1 MKVKTI
7 RLYKDNE
14 EVIVDEKR
22 VREFSE
28 LGYQPEPVGERG
40 ESSDVGESGKGD
52 GESGKGDGGKAKGR
66 KAKDAPAPQDAD
78 AAGGA

>member
-1 MKVKTI
+1 MKVRTI

-22 VREFSE
+22 VGEFSE

-40 ESSDVGESGKGD
+40 ESGDVGESGKGD
-52 GESGKGDGGKAKGR
+52 GGKGKGR
-66 KAKDAPAPQDAD
+66 KAKDEAAQDAD

>member
-7 RLYKDNE
+7 RLYKDTDE
-14 EVIVDEKR
+14 IIVEEKR
-22 VREFSE
+22 IREFSD
-28 LGYQPEPVGERG
+28 LGYRAKPVG
-40 ESSDVGESGKGD
+40 ESSDA

-66 KAKDAPAPQDAD
+66 KAKDEVAQAAD

>member
-1 MKVKTI
+1 MKVRTI
-7 RLYKDNE
+7 RLYKDTD

-22 VREFSE
+22 VGEFSE

-40 ESSDVGESGKGD
+40 DV

-66 KAKDAPAPQDAD
+66 KAKDAPLPQDAD
-78 AAGGA
+78 EAGGA

>member
-1 MKVKTI
+1 MKVRTI

-14 EVIVDEKR
+14 EVIIDEKR
-22 VREFSE
+22 VGEFSE

-40 ESSDVGESGKGD
+40 DV

-66 KAKDAPAPQDAD
+66 KTKDETAQDAD

>member
-22 VREFSE
+22 VGEFSE
-28 LGYQPEPVGERG
+28 LGYQPEPVGTEDTK
-40 ESSDVGESGKGD
+40 S
-52 GESGKGDGGKAKGR
+52 GDGGKAKGR
-66 KAKDAPAPQDAD
+66 KAKDAPLPQDAD

>member
-7 RLYKDNE
+7 RLYKDTDEIIVE
-14 EVIVDEKR
+14 ESRI
-22 VREFSE
+22 REFSD

-52 GESGKGDGGKAKGR
+52 GGKTKGR
-66 KAKDAPAPQDAD
+66 KAKDEAAQDAD

>member
-7 RLYKDNE
+7 RLYKDTD
-14 EVIVDEKR
+14 EVIVEESR
-22 VREFSE
+22 IREFSD

-40 ESSDVGESGKGD
+40 DVGESGKGD
-52 GESGKGDGGKAKGR
+52 SGKGKGR
-66 KAKDAPAPQDAD
+66 KAKDEAAQDAD

>member
-22 VREFSE
+22 VGEFSE

-40 ESSDVGESGKGD
+40 DVGESGKGD
-52 GESGKGDGGKAKGR
+52 SGKGKGR
-66 KAKDAPAPQDAD
+66 KAKDEAAQDAD

>member
-14 EVIVDEKR
+14 EVIVEESR
-22 VREFSE
+22 IREISD
-28 LGYQPEPVGERG
+28 LGYQPEPIGERG
-40 ESSDVGESGKGD
+40 DV

-66 KAKDAPAPQDAD
+66 KAKDEAAQDRD

>member
-14 EVIVDEKR
+14 EVIVEESR
-22 VREFSE
+22 IREFSD
-28 LGYQPEPVGERG
+28 LGYQPEPIGERG
-40 ESSDVGESGKGD
+40 DV

-66 KAKDAPAPQDAD
+66 KVKDEAAQDRD

>member
-14 EVIVDEKR
+14 EVIVEESR
-22 VREFSE
+22 IREFSG

-40 ESSDVGESGKGD
+40 DV

-66 KAKDAPAPQDAD
+66 KVKDEAAQDRD

>member
-22 VREFSE
+22 VGEFSE
-28 LGYQPEPVGERG
+28 LGYQPEPVGER
-40 ESSDVGESGKGD
+40 SDV

-66 KAKDAPAPQDAD
+66 KTKDAPLPQDAD
-78 AAGGA
+78 EAGGA

>member
-7 RLYKDNE
+7 RLYKDTD
-14 EVIVDEKR
+14 EVIVEESR
-22 VREFSE
+22 IREFSD

-40 ESSDVGESGKGD
+40 DV

-66 KAKDAPAPQDAD
+66 KAKDEAAQDRD

>member
-14 EVIVDEKR
+14 EVIVDENR
-22 VREFSE
+22 VGEFSE
-28 LGYQPEPVGERG
+28 LGYQSEPVGERG

-52 GESGKGDGGKAKGR
+52 GGKAKGR
-66 KAKDAPAPQDAD
+66 KAKDAPLPQDAD

>member
-14 EVIVDEKR
+14 EVIVEESR
-22 VREFSE
+22 IREFSD
-28 LGYQPEPVGERG
+28 LGYQPEPIGERG
-40 ESSDVGESGKGD
+40 DVGESGKGD

-66 KAKDAPAPQDAD
+66 KAKDEAAQDRD

>member
-22 VREFSE
+22 VGEFSE

-40 ESSDVGESGKGD
+40 DV

-66 KAKDAPAPQDAD
+66 KTKDAPLPQDAD
-78 AAGGA
+78 EVGGA

>member
-7 RLYKDNE
+7 RLYKDTD
-14 EVIVDEKR
+14 EVIVEESR
-22 VREFSE
+22 IREFSD

-40 ESSDVGESGKGD
+40 DV

-66 KAKDAPAPQDAD
+66 KAKDEAAQDRD
-78 AAGGA
+78 AAGGAR

>member
-22 VREFSE
+22 VGEFSE

-40 ESSDVGESGKGD
+40 DVGESGKGD
-52 GESGKGDGGKAKGR
+52 SGKAKGR
-66 KAKDAPAPQDAD
+66 KAKDEVAQDAD

>member
-7 RLYKDNE
+7 RLYKDTD
-14 EVIVDEKR
+14 EVIVEESR
-22 VREFSE
+22 IREFSD
-28 LGYQPEPVGERG
+28 LGYQPEPIGEHG
-40 ESSDVGESGKGD
+40 DV

-66 KAKDAPAPQDAD
+66 KAKDEAAQDRD

>member
-7 RLYKDNE
+7 MLYKDTD
-14 EVIVDEKR
+14 EVIVEESR
-22 VREFSE
+22 IREFLD
-28 LGYQPEPVGERG
+28 LGYQPEPIGERG
-40 ESSDVGESGKGD
+40 DV

-66 KAKDAPAPQDAD
+66 KVKDEAAQDRD

>member
-22 VREFSE
+22 VGEFSE

-40 ESSDVGESGKGD
+40 DV

-66 KAKDAPAPQDAD
+66 KAKDEAAQDRD

>member
-14 EVIVDEKR
+14 EVIVEESR
-22 VREFSE
+22 IREFSD

-40 ESSDVGESGKGD
+40 DV

>member
-1 MKVKTI
+1 MKVRTI

-14 EVIVDEKR
+14 EVIIDEKR
-22 VREFSE
+22 VGEFSE

-40 ESSDVGESGKGD
+40 DV

-66 KAKDAPAPQDAD
+66 KAKDEAAQDAD

>member
-22 VREFSE
+22 VGEFSE
-28 LGYQPEPVGERG
+28 LGYQPEPVGAEDTK
-40 ESSDVGESGKGD
+40 SSDVGKG
-52 GESGKGDGGKAKGR
+52 KGR
-66 KAKDAPAPQDAD
+66 KAKDEATQDAD

>member
-14 EVIVDEKR
+14 EVIVEEKR
-22 VREFSE
+22 IREFSD
-28 LGYQPEPVGERG
+28 LGYQPEPVGAEDTKSG
-40 ESSDVGESGKGD
+40 DV

-66 KAKDAPAPQDAD
+66 KTKDAPALQDAD

>member
-1 MKVKTI
+1 MKVRTI

-14 EVIVDEKR
+14 EVIIDEKR
-22 VREFSE
+22 VGEFSE

-40 ESSDVGESGKGD
+40 DVGESGKGD
-52 GESGKGDGGKAKGR
+52 SGKGKGR
-66 KAKDAPAPQDAD
+66 KAKDEAVQDAD

>member
-7 RLYKDNE
+7 RLYKDTD
-14 EVIVDEKR
+14 EVIVEESR
-22 VREFSE
+22 IREFSD
-28 LGYQPEPVGERG
+28 LGYQPEPIGERG
-40 ESSDVGESGKGD
+40 DV

-66 KAKDAPAPQDAD
+66 KAKDEAAQDRD

>member
-22 VREFSE
+22 VGEFSE

-52 GESGKGDGGKAKGR
+52 GGKAKGR
-66 KAKDAPAPQDAD
+66 KAKDEAAQDAD

>member
-22 VREFSE
+22 VGEFSD
-28 LGYQPEPVGERG
+28 LGYQTEPVGAEDTK
-40 ESSDVGESGKGD
+40 SSDV

-66 KAKDAPAPQDAD
+66 KAKDEPVSQDAGE
-78 AAGGA
+78 AGGV

>member
-1 MKVKTI
+1 MKVRTI

-14 EVIVDEKR
+14 EVIIDEKR
-22 VREFSE
+22 VGEFSE

-40 ESSDVGESGKGD
+40 GSSDV

-66 KAKDAPAPQDAD
+66 KAKDEAAQDRD

>member
-7 RLYKDNE
+7 RLYKDTD
-14 EVIVDEKR
+14 EVIVEESR
-22 VREFSE
+22 IREFSD

-40 ESSDVGESGKGD
+40 DV

-66 KAKDAPAPQDAD
+66 KVKDEAAQDRD

>member
-7 RLYKDNE
+7 RLYKGTDEIIVE
-14 EVIVDEKR
+14 ESRI
-22 VREFSE
+22 REFSD

-40 ESSDVGESGKGD
+40 DVGESGKGD
-52 GESGKGDGGKAKGR
+52 SGKGKGR
-66 KAKDAPAPQDAD
+66 KAKDEAAQDAD

>member
-7 RLYKDNE
+7 RLYKDTD
-14 EVIVDEKR
+14 EVIVEESR
-22 VREFSE
+22 IREFSD
-28 LGYQPEPVGERG
+28 LGYQLEPIGERG
-40 ESSDVGESGKGD
+40 DV

-66 KAKDAPAPQDAD
+66 KAKDEAAQDRD

>member
-22 VREFSE
+22 VGEFSE

-52 GESGKGDGGKAKGR
+52 SGKGKVR
-66 KAKDAPAPQDAD
+66 KAKDEAAQDAD